1 MSEELKAETVSAV
14 APVPPAQGQP
24 PAIAAQNAPPVG
36 EVKTG
41 VVVKPKRSLRRFIL
55 PVALVAALG
64 YGGWTGYDWFIY
76 GRFLVSTDDAYVK
89 TDMSVLAA
97 KVPGYIATV
106 PVVNNASVK
115 AGDVLATIDDGDYRL
130 AVQAAKD
137 KIATQ
142 DATIE
147 RIAEQEK
154 MQSAQ
159 IDAANAQLV
168 SAQAELVRANAFFD
182 RAAALVETAAGSKAS
197 LDTARADKD
206 RANAAVTSANA
217 AIESAKAN
225 LAVLQAQKVEAAK
238 TKDELQTS
246 LDKAERDLSFTV
258 VRAPFDGVI
267 GNKAAQPGQ
276 YVQPGTRL
284 MALVPLDSAYVDA
297 NFEETQLGSIKPGQK
312 VDIVVAAYSHR
323 AIEGTVESLAPASG
337 SEFSLL
343 PPENATGNFTK
354 IVQRLPVR
362 IRIPQNVA
370 QEGILRPGMSVVV
383 DVHTRDDVQPAPS
396 LAQLFGFSK
405 AEAATPTQAN

>member
-14 APVPPAQGQP
+14 APVSPAQGQP
-24 PAIAAQNAPPVG
+24 PAVAAQNAPPVG

-41 VVVKPKRSLRRFIL
+41 VVVKPKRSLRRLIL
-55 PVALVAALG
+55 PVALVGALG
-64 YGGWTGYDWFIY
+64 YGGWAGYDWFTY

-159 IDAANAQLV
+159 IDAANAQLA
-168 SAQAELVRANAFFD
+168 SAQAERIRANAFFD

-297 NFEETQLGSIKPGQK
+297 NFKETQLGSIKPGQK
-312 VDIVVAAYSHR
+312 VDIVVDAYSHR

-362 IRIPQNVA
+362 IHIPQNVA

>member
-14 APVPPAQGQP
+14 TQPTVAQGQQ
-24 PAIAAQNAPPVG
+24 PALTGQNAPPVG

-41 VVVKPKRSLRRFIL
+41 VVLKPKRSLRRFIL
-55 PVALVAALG
+55 PVALVAAVG
-64 YGGWTGYDWFIY
+64 YGGWKGYDWFTY

-97 KVPGYIATV
+97 KVPGYIAAV
-106 PVVNNASVK
+106 PVTNNASVK

-137 KIATQ
+137 KIDTQ

-147 RIAEQEK
+147 RIGEQEK
-154 MQSAQ
+154 MQGAQ
-159 IDAANAQLV
+159 IDAANAQLT
-168 SAQAELVRANAFFD
+168 SAQAEQVRANAFFD

-206 RANAAVTSANA
+206 RAVAAVTSAKA
-217 AIESAKAN
+217 AIDTAKAN
-225 LAVLQAQKVEAAK
+225 LAVLQAQKVEAVK
-238 TKDELQTS
+238 GKDELQTA

-258 VRAPFDGVI
+258 IRAPFDGVV

-276 YVQPGTRL
+276 YVQTGTRL
-284 MALVPLDSAYVDA
+284 MALVPLDSAYIDA
-297 NFEETQLGSIKPGQK
+297 NFKETQLGNIKPGQK
-312 VDIVVAAYSHR
+312 VDIAVDAYSR
-323 AIEGTVESLAPASG
+323 RTIEGTVESLSPASG

-362 IRIPQNVA
+362 IHIPQDVA

-383 DVHTRDDVQPAPS
+383 DVHTRDDVKPAPS
-396 LAQLFGFSK
+396 LTDLLGFSR
-405 AEAATPTQAN
+405 AEAATANATK